1 MKVSNEI
8 IAGKL
13 IMQIQIF
20 IDNSRI
26 SSLEGRYGKV
36 TMIPF
41 TGHVKS
47 EIFTGEIVPGG
58 VDVQIENA
66 AGNRNMCAKYMFRG
80 TDKEGKECSLFV
92 ENNGYVSR
100 TELQKEYVDAFP
112 RFITDSKIL
121 GEYLSHPRFRSEVW
135 GTQKGVE
142 VRVYDVVQAIDQ
154 NATPGQVRWLFYCP
168 GVACEDIVFLCFL
181 SCKVFQNGNVITR
194 NIDSVGFFS
203 VHQFYDV
210 VAVAVNAAIGIR

>member
-1 MKVSNEI
+1 MGGKDMKVSNEI

-36 TMIPF
+36 TMIQF

-47 EIFTGEIVPGG
+47 EIFTGEIEPGG

-121 GEYLSHPRFRSEVW
+121 GEYLSQPRFRSEVW

-142 VRVYDVVQAIDQ
+142 VRVYDVVQAID
-154 NATPGQVRWLFYCP
+154 
-168 GVACEDIVFLCFL
+168 
-181 SCKVFQNGNVITR
+181 
-194 NIDSVGFFS
+194 
-203 VHQFYDV
+203 
-210 VAVAVNAAIGIR
+210 

>member
-80 TDKEGKECSLFV
+80 TDKEGKE
-92 ENNGYVSR
+92 
-100 TELQKEYVDAFP
+100 
-112 RFITDSKIL
+112 
-121 GEYLSHPRFRSEVW
+121 
-135 GTQKGVE
+135 
-142 VRVYDVVQAIDQ
+142 
-154 NATPGQVRWLFYCP
+154 
-168 GVACEDIVFLCFL
+168 
-181 SCKVFQNGNVITR
+181 
-194 NIDSVGFFS
+194 
-203 VHQFYDV
+203 
-210 VAVAVNAAIGIR
+210 

>member
-1 MKVSNEI
+1 MGGKDMKVSNEI

-80 TDKEGKECSLFV
+80 TDKEGKE
-92 ENNGYVSR
+92 
-100 TELQKEYVDAFP
+100 YVDAFP

-121 GEYLSHPRFRSEVW
+121 GEYLSQPRFRSEVW

-142 VRVYDVVQAIDQ
+142 VRVYDVVQAID
-154 NATPGQVRWLFYCP
+154 
-168 GVACEDIVFLCFL
+168 
-181 SCKVFQNGNVITR
+181 
-194 NIDSVGFFS
+194 
-203 VHQFYDV
+203 
-210 VAVAVNAAIGIR
+210 

>member
-80 TDKEGKECSLFV
+80 TDKEGKECSLLKIMDMFLGQNSKKNMWMHFLV
-92 ENNGYVSR
+92 L
-100 TELQKEYVDAFP
+100 LQ
-112 RFITDSKIL
+112 T
-121 GEYLSHPRFRSEVW
+121 
-135 GTQKGVE
+135 
-142 VRVYDVVQAIDQ
+142 VRY
-154 NATPGQVRWLFYCP
+154 
-168 GVACEDIVFLCFL
+168 
-181 SCKVFQNGNVITR
+181 
-194 NIDSVGFFS
+194 
-203 VHQFYDV
+203 
-210 VAVAVNAAIGIR
+210 

>member
-1 MKVSNEI
+1 MGGKNMKVSNEI

-66 AGNRNMCAKYMFRG
+66 AGNRNMCTKYMFRG

-121 GEYLSHPRFRSEVW
+121 GEYLSQPRFRSEVW

-142 VRVYDVVQAIDQ
+142 VRVYDVVQAID
-154 NATPGQVRWLFYCP
+154 
-168 GVACEDIVFLCFL
+168 
-181 SCKVFQNGNVITR
+181 
-194 NIDSVGFFS
+194 
-203 VHQFYDV
+203 
-210 VAVAVNAAIGIR
+210 

>member
-80 TDKEGKECSLFV
+80 TDKEEKNALCLWKIMDMFLGQNSKKTMWMHFLV
-92 ENNGYVSR
+92 L
-100 TELQKEYVDAFP
+100 LQ
-112 RFITDSKIL
+112 T
-121 GEYLSHPRFRSEVW
+121 
-135 GTQKGVE
+135 
-142 VRVYDVVQAIDQ
+142 VRY
-154 NATPGQVRWLFYCP
+154 
-168 GVACEDIVFLCFL
+168 
-181 SCKVFQNGNVITR
+181 
-194 NIDSVGFFS
+194 
-203 VHQFYDV
+203 
-210 VAVAVNAAIGIR
+210 

>member
-80 TDKEGKECSLFV
+80 TDKEGKE
-92 ENNGYVSR
+92 
-100 TELQKEYVDAFP
+100 YVDAFP

-121 GEYLSHPRFRSEVW
+121 GEYLSQPRFRSEVW

-142 VRVYDVVQAIDQ
+142 VRVYDVVQAID
-154 NATPGQVRWLFYCP
+154 
-168 GVACEDIVFLCFL
+168 
-181 SCKVFQNGNVITR
+181 
-194 NIDSVGFFS
+194 
-203 VHQFYDV
+203 
-210 VAVAVNAAIGIR
+210 

>member
-8 IAGKL
+8 ISGKL

-66 AGNRNMCAKYMFRG
+66 QEIETCVQSTCFVAQIK
-80 TDKEGKECSLFV
+80 KEKNALCLWKIM
-92 ENNGYVSR
+92 VS
-100 TELQKEYVDAFP
+100 F
-112 RFITDSKIL
+112 
-121 GEYLSHPRFRSEVW
+121 
-135 GTQKGVE
+135 
-142 VRVYDVVQAIDQ
+142 
-154 NATPGQVRWLFYCP
+154 
-168 GVACEDIVFLCFL
+168 
-181 SCKVFQNGNVITR
+181 
-194 NIDSVGFFS
+194 
-203 VHQFYDV
+203 
-210 VAVAVNAAIGIR
+210 

>member
-26 SSLEGRYGKV
+26 SSLEGDTESHNDSIYWACKV
-36 TMIPF
+36 RNIYWRNCARR
-41 TGHVKS
+41 
-47 EIFTGEIVPGG
+47 
-58 VDVQIENA
+58 VDVQIEN

-80 TDKEGKECSLFV
+80 TDKEGKNALCLWKIMDMF
-92 ENNGYVSR
+92 SR
-100 TELQKEYVDAFP
+100 TELQKNMGCIS

-121 GEYLSHPRFRSEVW
+121 GEYLSQPRFRSEVW

-142 VRVYDVVQAIDQ
+142 VRVYDVVQAID
-154 NATPGQVRWLFYCP
+154 
-168 GVACEDIVFLCFL
+168 
-181 SCKVFQNGNVITR
+181 
-194 NIDSVGFFS
+194 
-203 VHQFYDV
+203 
-210 VAVAVNAAIGIR
+210 

>member
-1 MKVSNEI
+1 MGGKDMKVSNEI

-80 TDKEGKECSLFV
+80 TDK
-92 ENNGYVSR
+92 GYVSR

-121 GEYLSHPRFRSEVW
+121 GEYLSQPRFRSEVW

-142 VRVYDVVQAIDQ
+142 VRVYDVVQAID
-154 NATPGQVRWLFYCP
+154 
-168 GVACEDIVFLCFL
+168 
-181 SCKVFQNGNVITR
+181 
-194 NIDSVGFFS
+194 
-203 VHQFYDV
+203 
-210 VAVAVNAAIGIR
+210 